1 MKRSLQFFVLFVFA
15 FEHELSAQASA
26 AAPTASAESYALI
39 PFPRELALRPLVA
52 LRGGVYVA
60 PPSHVADAATASQ
73 LRASLRALGIR
84 VVSSPTPGGVTVA
97 LSRASD
103 AGAHRTLARDT
114 LRFDSTMT
122 AEGYVLLTTASR
134 VDVIGA
140 SDAGVFYGVQTL
152 LQLVQ
157 GTGATASLLGA
168 RIRDWPAMRWRG
180 FHDDLSRGPIPTLAF
195 QKQQLRTLAAYKL
208 NVYSPYFEHTL
219 AYEAYPLAAPPGGQ
233 FSNADIRDL
242 VAYAKTLHIDV
253 IPEQEAFGHLH
264 HLLKWETYSTL
275 AETPH
280 GHVLAPGQPGSMDFV
295 RSTFAEI
302 AALFP
307 SNFLHIGADETF
319 ELGRGQTKDR
329 VEAEGK
335 RLGKDAREG
344 VGVVYVDFVNRIAT
358 ALAPLHKRLL
368 FWGDVAMNHPALAKT
383 LPKEMI
389 AVAWWYDAK
398 DNYDTYL
405 VPFRDA
411 GIETWVAPGVNSWNR
426 VYPNNAATLTNIRN
440 FVRDGQR
447 LGSTGMLNTSWDDDG
462 DAIFNQTWYGVL
474 FGAAAS
480 WQVGE
485 SSIPQFQSTYGRAFH
500 GDTTGRVNE
509 AQRKLMA
516 AHTLLQSVS
525 VGDASNYLF
534 WLDPW
539 SAEGRFVTEKTKPIL
554 RQLRLLAEGALLDLH
569 VANRAQPLRESEAIA
584 AMELG
589 ARRLNMIGMK
599 FQFAEEVA
607 EMYAR
612 AYASTTDTVT
622 ATVPTRDL
630 GDITGIN
637 GRLQDLRDEYGVL
650 RTMYEAAW
658 LRENKP
664 YWLNNVTARFD
675 QAQQLWIARADRVNQ
690 ARQRWYRDRT
700 LPPASELGIPVVPAK
715 PILPQKSVQP

>member
-1 MKRSLQFFVLFVFA
+1 MFGRALA
-15 FEHELSAQASA
+15 AQVGP
-26 AAPTASAESYALI
+26 AAPTATAESYALI
-39 PFPRELALRPLVA
+39 PAPRELTLRPLVA

-60 PPSHVADAATASQ
+60 PPSHVADAATATQ
-73 LRASLRALGIR
+73 LRTSLRARGLR
-84 VVSSPTPGGVTVA
+84 VVNAAAPGVVTVA

-103 AGAHRTLARDT
+103 TNAKRMLVHDT

-157 GTGATASLLGA
+157 GSGATALLLGA

-219 AYEAYPLAAPPGGQ
+219 AYESYPLAAPPGGQ
-233 FSNADIRDL
+233 LSNADIRDL
-242 VAYAKTLHIDV
+242 VAYAKTLHMDV

-264 HLLKWETYSTL
+264 HLLKWETYSPL

-280 GHVLAPGQPGSMDFV
+280 GHVLAPGQPGSMEFV
-295 RSTFAEI
+295 RATFAEI
-302 AALFP
+302 ATLFP
-307 SNFLHIGADETF
+307 SKFLHIGADETF

-344 VGVVYVDFVNRIAT
+344 VGAVYVDFVNRIAT

-383 LPKEMI
+383 LPKDMI
-389 AVAWWYDAK
+389 AVAWWYDPK
-398 DNYDTYL
+398 ESYDSYL

-462 DAIFNQTWYGVL
+462 DVIFHQAWYGVV

-480 WQVGE
+480 WQAGE
-485 SSIPQFQSTYGRAFH
+485 SSIPHFQSAYGRAFH

-516 AHTLLQSVS
+516 AHVLLQSVS

-539 SAEGRFVTEKTKPIL
+539 SSEGRFVTEKTKPIL

-569 VANRAQPLRESEAIA
+569 AANRAHSLREPAAIA

-612 AYASTTDTVT
+612 AYASTTDTVA

-650 RTMYEAAW
+650 RTMYEDAW

-675 QAQQLWIARADRVNQ
+675 QAQQLWISRADRINQ

-700 LPPASELGIPVVPAK
+700 LPPASELGIPVVPVK
-715 PILPQKSVQP
+715 PILPVKPIVP

>member
-1 MKRSLQFFVLFVFA
+1 
-15 FEHELSAQASA
+15 
-26 AAPTASAESYALI
+26 
-39 PFPRELALRPLVA
+39 
-52 LRGGVYVA
+52 
-60 PPSHVADAATASQ
+60 
-73 LRASLRALGIR
+73 
-84 VVSSPTPGGVTVA
+84 VTVA

-700 LPPASELGIPVVPAK
+700 LPPASELGIPVVPAR